1 MITWHSTRE
10 RKMDRYE
17 RVAAE
22 IDRDIER
29 DIRER
34 TDDEIERVEGVN
46 TVEAPKPVEYTV
58 DTKMNGNGL
67 VAKSRRARL
76 TRRAGKDGP
85 GDASGASGVSG
96 GASGKDGKDGGSDSG
111 SSSAPDNAC
120 VRPEVGD
127 EVVKATEVRLASKWA
142 GLKARGVSA
151 KERAA
156 MARLLVSFREGR

>member
-1 MITWHSTRE
+1 
-10 RKMDRYE
+10 MDKYE
-17 RVAAE
+17 RIAAE

-34 TDDEIERVEGVN
+34 TDDEIERVEGIN

-76 TRRAGKDGP
+76 TRRA
-85 GDASGASGVSG
+85 AG
-96 GASGKDGKDGGSDSG
+96 GESDSTVPG
-111 SSSAPDNAC
+111 NSDNAH

-127 EVVKATEVRLASKWA
+127 EVVKATEARLASKWA